1 MYTYTYISI
10 YVYNI
15 SYTYIY
21 IYIHVMCIYIYVCT
35 YVIYICIHIHM
46 LYIYTYVIYIHI
58 CYIHIHMI
66 YIYVYK
72 SLYIYIIIY
81 PLSVIYIWHRIAAR
95 PGPPHEKTIFQGTT
109 KSWAMEK
116 SHMCLKWDCYIGLLW
131 FVIVLPTLYTKIYD
145 FIYPLV
151 NCHKKLWKDPPF
163 CSWENPLFLWSFS
176 IAMLVYQRV
185 YW

>member
-1 MYTYTYISI
+1 MYIISHIHIYIYTLC
-10 YVYNI
+10 V
-15 SYTYIY
+15 YIY
-21 IYIHVMCIYIYVCT
+21 ICT
-35 YVIYICIHIHM
+35 YDIYIYICIHIHM

-66 YIYVYK
+66 YIYIYVYK

-81 PLSVIYIWHRIAAR
+81 PLSVIYTWHRIAAR